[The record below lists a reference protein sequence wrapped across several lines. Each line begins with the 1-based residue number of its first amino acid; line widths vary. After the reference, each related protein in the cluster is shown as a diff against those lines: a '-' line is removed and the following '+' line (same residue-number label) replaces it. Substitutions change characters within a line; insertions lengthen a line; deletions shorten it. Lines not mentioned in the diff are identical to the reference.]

1 MVSYRIMNLA
11 SLLLCLVF
19 AVVGYFVHPMM
30 LPQLIEAGLVSETA
44 LDGKKLNKEDLN
56 SVNTDKSNTNDK
68 VEKSTSYPDG
78 SPRIIDEPVE
88 PDSNGEDLDDP
99 LIDPSPA
106 PVEIPAQNIV
116 EPKLPEPIII
126 PAPETSDSV
135 KPAPSAPSLSNNEL
149 IEMMKQSVRNKEVK
163 EFSYNSVLSWLSSGV
178 KEINGQTYQVGE
190 VIYKDSTFFGNQAL
204 KAKALFQDK
213 KLVKWVWPTTNADMK

>member
-1 MVSYRIMNLA
+1 MNLA

-30 LPQLIEAGLVSETA
+30 LPQLIEAGVVSETA
-44 LDGKKLNKEDLN
+44 LDGKKLNEEDLN
-56 SVNTDKSNTNDK
+56 SINTDKPSTNDNA
-68 VEKSTSYPDG
+68 EKSVSYPDD

-88 PDSNGEDLDDP
+88 PASNEEDLSDP

-106 PVEIPAQNIV
+106 PVEIAAQKLVEPELPEAIAIPAQ
-116 EPKLPEPIII
+116 
-126 PAPETSDSV
+126 ETPDLV
-135 KPAPSAPSLSNNEL
+135 NPSPPVAPSLSNNKL

-190 VIYKDSTFFGNQAL
+190 VIYKDSTFFGNQTL
-204 KAKALFQDK
+204 KAKALFQSR
-213 KLVKWVWPTTNADMK
+213 KLVKWVWPTTNTDMK